1 MFWITGIQTDSL
13 DRESAT
19 HLHCQAFLEK
29 LPLRFLETLKFTHR
43 NPRPVSCLRSSKHCV
58 CFVFCRQKRSV
69 PSLHTNHTTSNPR
82 EVTEVLGLSPGI
94 LKWVKLIDNFE
105 GEYDYVTNEG
115 TVFTF
120 KTNRHSPNYRLINI
134 DFTDP
139 EESRWKVLVPE
150 HEKDVLGKSMC
161 CLKVALLFLVR
172 MSRHRC
178 ISHSLVTGYK
188 VKNLQLM
195 ILKSLNGAAKCF
207 IISTILCGIFIKIV
221 KV

>member
-1 MFWITGIQTDSL
+1 MFY
-13 DRESAT
+13 
-19 HLHCQAFLEK
+19 
-29 LPLRFLETLKFTHR
+29 
-43 NPRPVSCLRSSKHCV
+43 
-58 CFVFCRQKRSV
+58 RQKRSI
-69 PSLHTNHTTSNPR
+69 PRPPHTNHTISNPG

-150 HEKDVLGKSMC
+150 HEKDVLGKSTC
-161 CLKVALLFLVR
+161 RLEVVLLFLVR
-172 MSRHRC
+172 TSGSWC
-178 ISHSLVTGYK
+178 ISHSPVTGEK
-188 VKNLQLM
+188 VKNLQPL
-195 ILKSLNGAAKCF
+195 IVKCLSSTARCLLCDIF
-207 IISTILCGIFIKIV
+207 VVSTILCGVFK
-221 KV
+221 KL